1 MAVQLTRH
9 KFTVEEYHRMA
20 EVGLLGE
27 DDRIELLDGEIVDMS
42 PVGAQHAACVK
53 RLGKLLSRVIGD
65 DAMLGVQDP
74 VRLDDTTEPIPDVSI
89 LKTRSDFYASSHP
102 TPADVLLLI
111 EVADSTLPV
120 DRRVKV
126 PLYARAGIPEV
137 WVVNLQ
143 QETVEVYSQP
153 GGGAYKVVSTAQRG
167 QAIPLS
173 GFAGVEIHVDDVLG

>member
-42 PVGAQHAACVK
+42 PIGKRHAACVN
-53 RLGKLLSRVIGD
+53 RLNSLFSVLPRQQVIVS
-65 DAMLGVQDP
+65 VQNP
-74 VRLDDTTEPIPDVSI
+74 AQLDNNTELQPDVA
-89 LKTRSDFYASSHP
+89 LLRFRQDYYASEP
-102 TPADVLLLI
+102 PGPADILLVI
-111 EVADSTLPV
+111 EVSDATIPV
-120 DRRVKV
+120 DRRIKV

-153 GGGAYKVVSTAQRG
+153 SDGAYKVVSSAQRG
-167 QAIPLS
+167 QAIPLA